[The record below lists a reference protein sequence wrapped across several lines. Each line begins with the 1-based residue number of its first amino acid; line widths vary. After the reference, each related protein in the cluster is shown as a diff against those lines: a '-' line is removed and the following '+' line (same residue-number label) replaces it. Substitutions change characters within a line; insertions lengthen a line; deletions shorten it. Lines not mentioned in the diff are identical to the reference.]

1 MLDGIGRIKKPGKLL
16 KQFFFT
22 FVQLLWPIEC
32 KYLEY
37 DSHETAYGPMSIVYF
52 SCSRQLQH
60 TLKNSKSVQV
70 SDYRFIMIIK
80 LIRVIRIVS
89 TAVGFL
95 LRYVAHGSLS
105 QREFIFFL

>member
-16 KQFFFT
+16 KQYFFT

-37 DSHETAYGPMSIVYF
+37 DSHETAYGPKSIVYF

-60 TLKNSKSVQV
+60 TLKNSKSGLV
-70 SDYRFIMIIK
+70 SDYRIYHDHQAYSRHSGRQHRRGVLTEVCRARF
-80 LIRVIRIVS
+80 
-89 TAVGFL
+89 A
-95 LRYVAHGSLS
+95 
-105 QREFIFFL
+105 